1 MQTAGMVRGLY
12 AITDATL
19 QPPER
24 LVDAVAAAVDGGARV
39 IQYRDKGDDHARRL
53 EQGLALA
60 ALCRDRGAT
69 FLVNDDIRL
78 AAESGAD
85 GVHLGRD
92 DEALV
97 IARRELGDCAVI
109 GVSCYNEFHRA
120 LDAEAAGASYVAFG
134 SVFPS
139 RVKPQAPRAE
149 LALLRRA
156 RQQLRIP
163 IVAIGGVD
171 ADNAGLAVAAGA
183 DAVAVIS
190 AVFASTDVAAAAR
203 RVAAVFE

>member
-1 MQTAGMVRGLY
+1 MQTAAAISGLY
-12 AITDATL
+12 AITDAAL

-39 IQYRDKGDDHARRL
+39 IQYRDKGDDDARRL
-53 EQGLALA
+53 EQALALA
-60 ALCRDRGAT
+60 ALCRDRGVT

-78 AAESGAD
+78 AAEAQAD

-92 DEALV
+92 DEALAA
-97 IARRELGDCAVI
+97 ARRELGDRAVI
-109 GVSCYNEFHRA
+109 GVSCYNELHRA

-139 RVKPQAPRAE
+139 RVKPHAPRAE

-156 RQQLRIP
+156 RQRLRVP